1 MTVVPALTR
10 AGAVAA
16 FSTRKGGGAFPF
28 GMNLSFKVGDD
39 EEAVRANRELFFG
52 SLGVGLHELA
62 IPVQIHGAGIRRAAA
77 SGLYPD
83 IDGLITDTKRVFLC
97 VSVADCV
104 PILLFAPERGAVGA
118 FHAGWRGTA
127 ARIASSGVERMKSEF
142 GAEPSSM
149 QAFIGPAAGGCCYE
163 IGEEVARRLDSRF
176 VLRDGSRL
184 RADLKGANAAQLEEA
199 GIPVGNIEVH
209 PGCTIMEPE
218 VFHSYR
224 RDGKRSG
231 RMMAVIGIP

>member
-1 MTVVPALTR
+1 
-10 AGAVAA
+10 
-16 FSTRKGGGAFPF
+16 
-28 GMNLSFKVGDD
+28 
-39 EEAVRANRELFFG
+39 
-52 SLGVGLHELA
+52 
-62 IPVQIHGAGIRRAAA
+62 
-77 SGLYPD
+77 
-83 IDGLITDTKRVFLC
+83 
-97 VSVADCV
+97 
-104 PILLFAPERGAVGA
+104 
-118 FHAGWRGTA
+118 
-127 ARIASSGVERMKSEF
+127 
-142 GAEPSSM
+142 M